1 MYSDI
6 IFLYFQI
13 HQNSCKGLALKV
25 ANNQSSPIQQQT
37 ASPSSS
43 SNNNNLQIQA
53 NTIQSSNPGKQNKS
67 SLDLLYMDSPAVMR
81 RTLHNQDDT
90 VVASHSSYEDSL
102 LKQVQINQ
110 KDNNNASD

>member
-1 MYSDI
+1 M
-6 IFLYFQI
+6 
-13 HQNSCKGLALKV
+13 ALKV

-43 SNNNNLQIQA
+43 NNNNLQIQA
-53 NTIQSSNPGKQNKS
+53 NTIQPNRGKQNKS
-67 SLDLLYMDSPAVMR
+67 SLDLLYMDSPSVMR

-90 VVASHSSYEDSL
+90 VVASHGSYEDSL